1 MEQYSA
7 NCAVILKRNG
17 KSFPF
22 RLMLPITFAVAVD
35 HNGIWAKVV
44 SFLGNYEQA
53 FPGMDTIAGTARKP
67 FYILA
72 LVLLVYQLV
81 KHLSGNGSTSFGS
94 NLRPIA
100 RSVAFAA
107 CVAFCSPMLNAIS
120 TGFDDLGSQMGA
132 DASPGKLITSCEEIL
147 ANYAATSTPAASVGG
162 ASAAEPKKIG
172 WLDSLKPGNAIKAGL
187 ADTWAS
193 IQDLLIKLCQYATTF
208 FYKAAVFVTLVMLLV
223 RYFIVQLSSIFLPAY
238 VAMVSIGALSGIG
251 TRYIM
256 GLIGVLAWPL
266 AWGLSNVGTETLMS
280 AIGTNVIAPT
290 ADVYTYIWCSVLL
303 IFIPIWMAFTYVF
316 GPLFIQKMVSAGA
329 SAASAMVGGAVGA
342 GISAGAAGA
351 GAAAGLALRG
361 AGAVAEKIAGSG
373 AGTGSQAATSMS
385 ASSRSASGN
394 SGGSTP
400 PITGESLA
408 ARYAPGGASKST
420 AEPQGDSGS
429 AANGAPG
436 ESSGAEAEPG
446 ASSVPKANG
455 RRSIDEL
462 ARAAA
467 ARTLAASTRAGAMA
481 ATPFQMLAEAEGT
494 SAPVPSLSGGGISP
508 SSLAARRAMGLYPPP
523 ASPSQNAPASA
534 RQSPAPRPAAGA
546 AATPPKPN
554 AAPVPPDL
562 I

>member
-1 MEQYSA
+1 
-7 NCAVILKRNG
+7 
-17 KSFPF
+17 
-22 RLMLPITFAVAVD
+22 
-35 HNGIWAKVV
+35 
-44 SFLGNYEQA
+44 
-53 FPGMDTIAGTARKP
+53 
-67 FYILA
+67 
-72 LVLLVYQLV
+72 
-81 KHLSGNGSTSFGS
+81 
-94 NLRPIA
+94 
-100 RSVAFAA
+100 
-107 CVAFCSPMLNAIS
+107 MLNAIS

-132 DASPGKLITSCEEIL
+132 DASPGKLITACEEIL
-147 ANYAATSTPAASVGG
+147 ANYAATPATGAPSTGTTAASTDT
-162 ASAAEPKKIG
+162 G
-172 WLDSLKPGNAIKAGL
+172 WLKMVQPGKAIKAGL
-187 ADTWAS
+187 AEAWAG

-316 GPLFIQKMVSAGA
+316 GPLFIQRMVSAGA

-361 AGAVAEKIAGSG
+361 AGTAAEKIAGSG
-373 AGTGSQAATSMS
+373 AGAGSQGTSMPAS
-385 ASSRSASGN
+385 SSRSASGN
-394 SGGSTP
+394 GGASTP
-400 PITGESLA
+400 PITGEFLA
-408 ARYAPGGASKST
+408 ARYAPGSASKST
-420 AEPQGDSGS
+420 AGNQSQGDSNNGGSS

-436 ESSGAEAEPG
+436 ESGADPEPG
-446 ASSVPKANG
+446 ASSAPKGNG

-494 SAPVPSLSGGGISP
+494 SAPVPSFGGGGISH

-523 ASPSQNAPASA
+523 ASPSQTAPASS
-534 RQSPAPRPAAGA
+534 RQAPVPRPAV
-546 AATPPKPN
+546 TPPKPN
-554 AAPVPPDL
+554 AAPVPPGL